1 MDGTGQ
7 LKTTRRGFLGKGAA
21 AAALAVGGLG
31 IDVGAAEMS
40 AEERANVEVVN
51 SFMAAWTARDLA
63 KIMAPL
69 ADTIVYRATETAEPI
84 KGKDVVEARLK
95 GIVDRVDRFDVIE
108 TWARG
113 PMVVNDRIDRFT
125 SGNLKAWH
133 GVGVFFLK
141 EGKIVEWL
149 DYTVSRERG

>member
-1 MDGTGQ
+1 M
-7 LKTTRRGFLGKGAA
+7 FLGSGAGL
-21 AAALAVGGLG
+21 LAGGMLG
-31 IDVGAAEMS
+31 AKAEAAELS
-40 AEERANVEVVN
+40 AEERANVQVVN
-51 SFMAAWTARDLA
+51 AFMAAWTARDLA

-84 KGKDVVEARLK
+84 KGKELVEARLK

-133 GVGVFFLK
+133 GVGVFYLK
-141 EGKIVEWL
+141 DGKIVEWL
-149 DYTVSRERG
+149 DYTVSRERS

>member
-1 MDGTGQ
+1 MTDGVPGTVN
-7 LKTTRRGFLGKGAA
+7 RRGFLGAGTGLLVAG
-21 AAALAVGGLG
+21 ALAAKAE
-31 IDVGAAEMS
+31 AAEVT
-40 AEERANVEVVN
+40 AEERANTQVVN
-51 SFMAAWTARDLA
+51 AFMAAWTARDLV

-84 KGKDVVEARLK
+84 KGKDAVEARLK

-141 EGKIVEWL
+141 DGKIVEWL
-149 DYTVSRERG
+149 DYTVSREQRG